1 MARSAR
7 DRTAGSSAHTWHHPD
22 GLLSRTVREG
32 GRNVPNLGITSGMPA
47 FGDRLSDD
55 QIVVV
60 IEYSRIFWEP
70 DQRDF

>member
-1 MARSAR
+1 
-7 DRTAGSSAHTWHHPD
+7 
-22 GLLSRTVREG
+22 
-32 GRNVPNLGITSGMPA
+32 MPA

>member
-1 MARSAR
+1 
-7 DRTAGSSAHTWHHPD
+7 
-22 GLLSRTVREG
+22 VREG